1 LTDGKVGGATWESG
15 LKRERAII
23 AILQSWLFNRWA
35 VSRLNCRDCGQQ
47 AQAFLFFII
56 VE

>member
-1 LTDGKVGGATWESG
+1 LGKG